1 MDDHRQPDGHDDSA
15 PLTESDWVRGIIV
28 VLLVALAFVA
38 GGLWILGHTIGACGT
53 AVYC

>member
-15 PLTESDWVRGIIV
+15 PLAESDWVRGIIV